1 MEKFNLKILN
11 YKNKWNKDINLKV
24 KVLKFVEENI
34 KLVFLY
40 IWVSINFRLK
50 Y

>member
-11 YKNKWNKDINLKV
+11 YKNKWNKDINLKA
-24 KVLKFVEENI
+24 KALKFVEENT
-34 KLVFLY
+34 KLAFSH
-40 IWVSINFRLK
+40 IWASTNFRLK